1 MMKRIALSFLLASTL
16 AALPSAARA
25 DHKSPL
31 ADAPAIRKRVELRD
45 KRFEIGV
52 AGGTT
57 VNETFYHDIL
67 LNAHLAFHITDWLAI
82 GGAGLFN
89 ATALATG
96 FHDELTSTLKNPADN
111 DRAPNAAAAGA
122 GMNKPSMI
130 LAGQVELTPFT
141 GKFSVFGK
149 LFAHYDFYLFGGPAY
164 VTLVKANSAAVMENG
179 KTITECVAKS
189 TDQSI
194 QTCYNT
200 GGALGATFGG
210 GLHAYF
216 NDFFGL
222 SAELRD
228 TLNRDNPAGRD
239 VNGDQYADKRDLTWA
254 SHWTFTL
261 GVTVFFPKPD
271 ISP

>member
-52 AGGTT
+52 AAGTT
-57 VNETFYHDIL
+57 VNETFYHDVL

-96 FHDELTSTLKNPADN
+96 FHDELTSTLKNPADD
-111 DRAPNAAAAGA
+111 DRAPNAAVAGA

-141 GKFSVFGK
+141 GKFSIFGK
-149 LFAHYDFYLFGGPAY
+149 LFAHYDFYVFGGPAY
-164 VTLVKANSAAVMENG
+164 VTLVKANSATSWRTARP
-179 KTITECVAKS
+179 S
-189 TDQSI
+189 R
-194 QTCYNT
+194 
-200 GGALGATFGG
+200 
-210 GLHAYF
+210 
-216 NDFFGL
+216 
-222 SAELRD
+222 SASR
-228 TLNRDNPAGRD
+228 RAR
-239 VNGDQYADKRDLTWA
+239 
-254 SHWTFTL
+254 
-261 GVTVFFPKPD
+261 
-271 ISP
+271 ISPSRLATTPAAPSVPLSEAAFTPTSTTSSA

>member
-25 DHKSPL
+25 EHKSPL

-52 AGGTT
+52 GAGST

-89 ATALATG
+89 ATSLATG
-96 FHDELTSTLKNPADN
+96 FHDELTSTLKNPQDGG
-111 DRAPNAAAAGA
+111 RAPNVATANA

-130 LAGQVELTPFT
+130 LAGQLELTPFT
-141 GKFSVFGK
+141 GKFSIFGK
-149 LFAHYDFYLFGGPAY
+149 LFAHYDFFLFGGPAY
-164 VTLVKANSAAVMENG
+164 VTLVKANSATVTENG
-179 KTITECVAKS
+179 KNVTECVEKS

-200 GGALGATFGG
+200 GGAIGATFGG

-216 NDFFGL
+216 NDFVGL

-239 VNGDQYADKRDLTWA
+239 VNGDQYADKRDLNW
-254 SHWTFTL
+254 SGHWTFTL